1 MTAGPHSVSG
11 LSWARCVSMAVGS
24 SLLVMLLL
32 PHVAG
37 IVVSDQPKDGR
48 SVWPILNVPS

>member
-1 MTAGPHSVSG
+1 
-11 LSWARCVSMAVGS
+11 MAVGS